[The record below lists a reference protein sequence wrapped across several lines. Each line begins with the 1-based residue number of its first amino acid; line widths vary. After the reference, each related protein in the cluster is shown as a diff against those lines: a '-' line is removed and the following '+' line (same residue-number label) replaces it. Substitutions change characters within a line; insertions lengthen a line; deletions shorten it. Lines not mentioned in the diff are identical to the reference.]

1 MSTFHSHCKA
11 MAADWEKLAEEITD
25 PNVMIAEV
33 DCTAEDSEQVCD
45 ENGVEG
51 FPTLK
56 FGDSSFLDDVSIS
69 MFLYGFVPSGYSFDL
84 MKFYNSM
91 KEEETLT
98 ACLHLQKLV

>member
-1 MSTFHSHCKA
+1 MSTLDSHCKA
-11 MAADWEKLAEEITD
+11 MAADWEKLADEITD

-56 FGDSSFLDDVSIS
+56 FGESSFLDDVSIPVGVS
-69 MFLYGFVPSGYSFDL
+69 AWTRAYRRHTV
-84 MKFYNSM
+84 
-91 KEEETLT
+91 
-98 ACLHLQKLV
+98 